1 MMLRC
6 FSPNNKLIEQ
16 KVTSQTVIRSA
27 LLDSLY
33 MIEMFYLDLSY
44 HIIIISYKI
53 ASVTQMLFCPQSC

>member
-1 MMLRC
+1 MMLIC
-6 FSPNNKLIEQ
+6 FSTNNKLIEQ

-44 HIIIISYKI
+44 HIIIMSYKI
-53 ASVTQMLFCPQSC
+53 ASVTQMFAYIPI

>member
-27 LLDSLY
+27 LPDSLY
-33 MIEMFYLDLSY
+33 MIKMFYLDLSY
-44 HIIIISYKI
+44 HIIIMSYKI
-53 ASVTQMLFCPQSC
+53 ASVTQMFTYIPM

>member
-27 LLDSLY
+27 LPDSLY
-33 MIEMFYLDLSY
+33 MIKMFYLDLSF
-44 HIIIISYKI
+44 HIITMSYQI
-53 ASVTQMLFCPQSC
+53 VSVTQMSADIPI

>member
-6 FSPNNKLIEQ
+6 FSPNVKLIEQ

-33 MIEMFYLDLSY
+33 MIKMFYLDLSY
-44 HIIIISYKI
+44 HIIIMSYKI
-53 ASVTQMLFCPQSC
+53 ASVTQMFAYIPI

>member
-1 MMLRC
+1 MMLVC

-53 ASVTQMLFCPQSC
+53 APVTKMFTYIPI

>member
-16 KVTSQTVIRSA
+16 KVTSQTVKRSA

-33 MIEMFYLDLSY
+33 MIKMFCLDLSF
-44 HIIIISYKI
+44 HMIIMFYKI
-53 ASVTQMLFCPQSC
+53 ASVTQMFDYIPI